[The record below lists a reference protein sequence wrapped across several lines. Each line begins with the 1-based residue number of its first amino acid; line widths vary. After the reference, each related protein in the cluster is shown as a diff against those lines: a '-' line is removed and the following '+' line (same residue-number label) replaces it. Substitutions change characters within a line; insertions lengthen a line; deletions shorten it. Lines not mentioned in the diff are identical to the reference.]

1 MLQRKRVDL
10 SLMGEECKRHD
21 FVMKDFNTFCMIILF
36 TMEENIFVAIIYK
49 LFVQNKCFKI
59 ALKLME
65 MKGLRYLKRQMR

>member
-10 SLMGEECKRHD
+10 PLMAEEGKRHD

-36 TMEENIFVAIIYK
+36 TIEENIFVVIIYK
-49 LFVQNKCFKI
+49 LFVLNKCFKI

-65 MKGLRYLKRQMR
+65 IKGLRYLKRQMH